1 MPNTIAYANPDNGEI
16 RGVVGSERRG
26 SRWYGTIWAEGRDTG
41 TSGTFDSE
49 SEADAWVRKELGL
62 S

>member
-26 SRWYGTIWAEGRDTG
+26 TNWYGTVWPEGREHG
-41 TSGTFDSE
+41 TSGTFPTE
-49 SEADAWVRKELGL
+49 AEADAWVRKELGL